1 MLSVK
6 DHEIRSLISMSDVI
20 NCIEQGFSDFY
31 DSLFKMPQRSTM
43 EVEGGTVLSM
53 PCYRKKGKYFTI
65 KVVSVFQPSTRIQSK
80 MIQSSILIFNSKDG
94 SLKACFDGDEITALR
109 TGAASGVATKF
120 FAASKGKSLAIFGTG
135 AQAFTQ
141 VEAMMCVRPIEKIF
155 VFSRNLMSSKTFSN
169 SVSEILRVNAV
180 HGVLKNLKEVDI
192 ICTAT
197 PSKKELFTLSNL
209 KEGVHI
215 NAIGSFKSDMIEISS
230 DIIKNSKIIV
240 DSVVSSKKEAGDL
253 IQAEKNSSWDYENI
267 FAELGSITKNKKYI
281 KECIQQNS
289 LFKSVGLGFQD
300 LALTELILKKI
311 GK

>member
-6 DHEIRSLISMSDVI
+6 DHEIRSFISMDDVI
-20 NCIEQGFSDFY
+20 NCIEQGFSDFF
-31 DSLFKMPQRSTM
+31 DGFFTMPQRSTM
-43 EVEGGTVLSM
+43 EVDGGTVLSM
-53 PCYRKKGKYFTI
+53 PCYRKRGKYFTI
-65 KVVSVFQPSTRIQSK
+65 KVVSVFQPSTKIQSK

-94 SLKACFDGDEITALR
+94 SLKACFDGDEITAMR

-120 FAASKGKSLAIFGTG
+120 FAAPKSKSLAIFGTG

-155 VFSRNLMSSKTFSN
+155 VFSRDLKTSKTFSN
-169 SVSEILRVNAV
+169 FVSEIFKVNAAP
-180 HGVLKNLKEVDI
+180 GILKNLKEADI

-197 PSKKELFTLSNL
+197 PSKKELFKLNNL
-209 KEGVHI
+209 KTGVHI

-230 DIIKNSKIIV
+230 DVIKNSKIIV

-253 IQAEKNSSWDYENI
+253 IQAEKNSGWEYENI
-267 FAELGSITKNKKYI
+267 FAELGSITKNKKYH
-281 KECIQQNS
+281 KEYVQQNS

-300 LALTELILKKI
+300 LALTELLLKKI
-311 GK
+311 DK

>member
-6 DHEIRSLISMSDVI
+6 DHEIRSLVSMSDVI
-20 NCIEQGFSDFY
+20 NCMEQSFSDFY
-31 DSLFKMPQRSTM
+31 DGLFTMPQRSTM

-65 KVVSVFQPSTRIQSK
+65 KVVSVFQPSTKIQSK
-80 MIQSSILIFNSKDG
+80 MIQSSIFIFNSKDG
-94 SLKACFDGDEITALR
+94 SLKACFDGDEITAMR

-120 FAASKGKSLAIFGTG
+120 FAAPKSKSLAIFGTG
-135 AQAFTQ
+135 AQAYTQ
-141 VEAMMCVRPIEKIF
+141 VEAMMCVRPIGKIF
-155 VFSRNLMSSKTFSN
+155 VFSKNLKSSKTFSN
-169 SVSEILRVNAV
+169 SVSEILTVNATP
-180 HGVLKNLKEVDI
+180 GILKNLKEADI

-197 PSKKELFTLSNL
+197 PSKKELFNLSNL

-240 DSVVSSKKEAGDL
+240 DSVISSKKEAGDL
-253 IQAEKNSSWDYENI
+253 IQAEKNSNWEYENI
-267 FAELGSITKNKKYI
+267 FAELGSITKNKKYH
-281 KECIQQNS
+281 KEYIEQNS

-300 LALTELILKKI
+300 LALTELLLKRIDK
-311 GK
+311 

>member
-6 DHEIRSLISMSDVI
+6 DHEIRSLISMDDVI

-31 DSLFKMPQRSTM
+31 NGFFTMPQRSIM
-43 EVEGGTVLSM
+43 EVDGGTVLSM
-53 PCYRKKGKYFTI
+53 PCYRKRGKYFTI
-65 KVVSVFQPSTRIQSK
+65 KVVSAFQPSTKKRTK
-80 MIQSSILIFNSKDG
+80 MIQSSILIFNSNDG
-94 SLKACFDGDEITALR
+94 SLKACFDGDEITAMR

-120 FAASKGKSLAIFGTG
+120 FAAPKSKSLAIFGTG

-155 VFSRNLMSSKTFSN
+155 VFSRDLKTSKTFSN
-169 SVSEILRVNAV
+169 FVSEIFKVNVAP
-180 HGVLKNLKEVDI
+180 GILKNLKEADI

-197 PSKKELFTLSNL
+197 PSKKELFNLNNL
-209 KEGVHI
+209 KAGVHI

-253 IQAEKNSSWDYENI
+253 IQAEKNSGWEYENI
-267 FAELGSITKNKKYI
+267 FAELGSITKNKKYH
-281 KECIQQNS
+281 KEYVQQNS

-300 LALTELILKKI
+300 LALTELLLKKI
-311 GK
+311 DK

>member
-120 FAASKGKSLAIFGTG
+120 FAASKSKSLAIFGTG

-169 SVSEILRVNAV
+169 SISEILRVNAV
-180 HGVLKNLKEVDI
+180 PGVLKNLKEVDI

>member
-6 DHEIRSLISMSDVI
+6 DHEIRSFISMDDVI

-31 DSLFKMPQRSTM
+31 DGFFTMPQRSIM

-53 PCYRKKGKYFTI
+53 PCYRKRGKYFTI
-65 KVVSVFQPSTRIQSK
+65 KVVSAFQPSTKKRTK

-94 SLKACFDGDEITALR
+94 SLKACFDGDEITAMR

-120 FAASKGKSLAIFGTG
+120 FAAPKSKSLAIFGTG

-180 HGVLKNLKEVDI
+180 PGGLKNLKEVDI

-253 IQAEKNSSWDYENI
+253 IQAEKNSGWKYEN
-267 FAELGSITKNKKYI
+267 L
-281 KECIQQNS
+281 S
-289 LFKSVGLGFQD
+289 LIHISEP
-300 LALTELILKKI
+300 TRPY
-311 GK
+311 

>member
-20 NCIEQGFSDFY
+20 NCIEKGFSDFY
-31 DSLFKMPQRSTM
+31 DGLFTMPQRSTM

-65 KVVSVFQPSTRIQSK
+65 KVVSVFQPSTKIQSK

-109 TGAASGVATKF
+109 TGAASGVATKLF
-120 FAASKGKSLAIFGTG
+120 TAPKSKSLAIFGTG

-141 VEAMMCVRPIEKIF
+141 VEAMMCVRTIEKIF

-180 HGVLKNLKEVDI
+180 PGVLKNLKEVDI

-253 IQAEKNSSWDYENI
+253 IQAEKNSSWEYENI
-267 FAELGSITKNKKYI
+267 FAELGSITKNKKYH
-281 KECIQQNS
+281 KEYIQQNS

-300 LALTELILKKI
+300 LVLTELLLKKI